1 MAGCCAEMVGL
12 LHRYWL
18 LQHWHRHPFA
28 SDAAGARGT
37 VGAEPY
43 SLATDAAAAA
53 QAAAV
58 AAAAVSATSNTSAD
72 ETTGA
77 TAAAKQA
84 QEVAYVV
91 GERVEAKDFGEGEE
105 WEVGTVTALED
116 AGDGRQ
122 VPRVIKDG

>member
-1 MAGCCAEMVGL
+1 VAGCCAEMVGL

-28 SDAAGARGT
+28 SDAAGVGT
-37 VGAEPY
+37 VGVEPY

-58 AAAAVSATSNTSAD
+58 AAAAAAASNTSAD

-77 TAAAKQA
+77 AAAAKQA
-84 QEVAYVV
+84 QEVAHVV